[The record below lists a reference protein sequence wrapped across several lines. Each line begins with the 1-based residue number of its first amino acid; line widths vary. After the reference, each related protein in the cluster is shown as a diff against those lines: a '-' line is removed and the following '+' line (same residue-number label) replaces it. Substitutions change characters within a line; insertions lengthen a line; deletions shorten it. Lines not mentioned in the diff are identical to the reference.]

1 MILEFIKIT
10 ISFLLVFIF
19 SNCNVENECIQITR
33 KESKNNVYLF
43 FWNDNSQNNLGL
55 DASPI
60 PSGAVSKEIY
70 NKYDVGDTYC
80 LEELML

>member
-1 MILEFIKIT
+1 LILDFIKIT
-10 ISFLLVFIF
+10 LSLFILSTF
-19 SNCNVENECIQITR
+19 SNCNVENECIIITR
-33 KESKNNVYLF
+33 KENKNNVYLF
-43 FWNDNSQNNLGL
+43 FWSDNSQNNLGL

-70 NKYDVGDTYC
+70 NKYDIGDTYC

>member
-1 MILEFIKIT
+1 M
-10 ISFLLVFIF
+10 
-19 SNCNVENECIQITR
+19 
-33 KESKNNVYLF
+33 NNVYLF
-43 FWNDNSQNNLGL
+43 FWSDNSQNNLGL

>member
-1 MILEFIKIT
+1 MQVQF
-10 ISFLLVFIF
+10 
-19 SNCNVENECIQITR
+19 
-33 KESKNNVYLF
+33 
-43 FWNDNSQNNLGL
+43 
-55 DASPI
+55 